1 MESSNIFTYVRVA
14 AFIIY
19 QQRTIDMMTVLE
31 FLESKKESF
40 ADRGTMFMVPLIETW
55 IQSNKSSFE
64 DLFDEYMNKRSKHER
79 FSIDFMYNWSIMT
92 YIKSLSDA
100 YQRQEYHT
108 GPEK

>member
-1 MESSNIFTYVRVA
+1 MCTCVIDVKTITF
-14 AFIIY
+14 

-31 FLESKKESF
+31 FLESKKQSF
-40 ADRGTMFMVPLIETW
+40 ADRGTAFMVPVIETW

-64 DLFDEYMNKRSKHER
+64 DLFDEYMKERSKFER

-100 YQRQEYHT
+100 YQRYEFST
-108 GPEK
+108 GQKNESYA